1 MHGVLG
7 MTSRFNTVLSAVLI
21 LGCTGTSPET
31 GDATDDTLTDNTAGV
46 VFGQAPPA
54 VGGIPSVIMLSPG
67 DDGNP
72 TFDADPVIDQF
83 GLVFSPNILLV
94 GVGQTVTFTNSESLA
109 HNVNMRHIET
119 DVIVL
124 NVDTDPAE
132 SAVYTFD
139 ELGGYDVGCDVHPGM
154 TAFVFASPTPYTVFA
169 NLDGGF
175 TLSGV
180 PPGSYTL
187 TVWSTDMALST
198 ERTVQVGEERTRLDA
213 GPLS

>member
-1 MHGVLG
+1 

-46 VFGQAPPA
+46 VFGQAPAA

-124 NVDTDPAE
+124 DVDTDPTE

-139 ELGGYDVGCDVHPGM
+139 ELGGYDVGCDCLLY
-154 TAFVFASPTPYTVFA
+154 TSPSPR
-169 NLDGGF
+169 D
-175 TLSGV
+175 
-180 PPGSYTL
+180 
-187 TVWSTDMALST
+187 
-198 ERTVQVGEERTRLDA
+198 
-213 GPLS
+213 

>member
-1 MHGVLG
+1 MI
-7 MTSRFNTVLSAVLI
+7 SRFNTILSVVLI
-21 LGCTGTSPET
+21 VGCTGTSSET
-31 GDATDDTLTDNTAGV
+31 EEAMDHTLPANEVGV
-46 VFGQAPPA
+46 VFGQAPA
-54 VGGIPSVIMLSPG
+54 AMGGIPSVIMLSPASGG
-67 DDGNP
+67 DNGAP
-72 TFDADPVIDQF
+72 VFDPDPVIDQF

-119 DVIVL
+119 GAFVL
-124 NVDTDPAE
+124 DVDTDPTE

-139 ELGGYDVGCDVHPGM
+139 ELGGYDVRCDVHPGM

-169 NLDGGF
+169 DLDGGF

-187 TVWSTDMALST
+187 TVWSTDMALGS
-198 ERTVQVGEERTRLDA
+198 ERTVQVGEEQTELDA